1 MKTKSKQTVIPKGS
15 QVDPA
20 MAKPARHKALVVKK
34 LAPTQE
40 TSLIAVI
47 ARAAADPTVD
57 VAKMEKLL
65 EMHERIVAREAMAE
79 FNSAMADMQPE
90 LPVITE
96 KGEIKVGDEI
106 RSTYAKFEDINEFVK
121 PTLQKYGFS
130 VMFTFPPS
138 QNEKISVSGHSVE
151 TSLSLPADASGSKNA
166 VQAIKSS
173 TSYGKRIIL
182 TALLNISTKGED
194 DDAMGT
200 MAKVSEEQVEE
211 LGKLVKHAGANEA
224 AFLGYLAKNGKVS
237 ISTLADIPAKMFAD
251 AKASLEHKIKI
262 NAKRKEAEKAN
273 G

>member
-1 MKTKSKQTVIPKGS
+1 
-15 QVDPA
+15 

-138 QNEKISVSGHSVE
+138 QNEKISVSGRLMHRAGHSVE